1 MSDDASRLAANPNSP
16 ISHPPTLRDRYSG
29 IPERL
34 LGKACKAKQ
43 QVFANQTKDID
54 RRARLPVI
62 PKGITLPL
70 FNAAIGELQLQLGN
84 ENVVVNDQ
92 PLVDGW

>member
-1 MSDDASRLAANPNSP
+1 MLDDTGRLAANPNSP
-16 ISHPPTLRDRYSG
+16 ISDPPTLRDRYSG
-29 IPERL
+29 IPDRL

-43 QVFANQTKDID
+43 QVFENQTKDID
-54 RRARLPVI
+54 PRARLPVI
-62 PKGITLPL
+62 PKGISLPL
-70 FNAAIGELQLQLGN
+70 FNAAISELQVQLGS